1 MNFVLQDGASK
12 IFALKPENLETE
24 IERHA
29 RLGVEFS
36 VEVTSDV
43 LLARTVAR
51 GRDLLTEFADF
62 ADKSFYERGKT
73 SLGYIEQ
80 IEKMLGPRG
89 IRSADEDVLLRSMAL
104 NILEVRLRTLV
115 LLPPRGVGYFTS
127 NSPPLTFYLRLSTLS
142 RSLPAASYS
151 SRWQA

>member
-1 MNFVLQDGASK
+1 MLQDGASK

-51 GRDLLTEFADF
+51 GRDLLTEYSGLLEFTTF
-62 ADKSFYERGKT
+62 CERGET
-73 SLGYIEQ
+73 SLGFIEQ
-80 IEKMLGPRG
+80 TVKMMGPRG

-115 LLPPRGVGYFTS
+115 LRSLQVEHFIYLR
-127 NSPPLTFYLRLSTLS
+127 SPSLTFYLRLSLS
-142 RSLPAASYS
+142 CSLPAASYS
-151 SRWQA
+151 SRWQV